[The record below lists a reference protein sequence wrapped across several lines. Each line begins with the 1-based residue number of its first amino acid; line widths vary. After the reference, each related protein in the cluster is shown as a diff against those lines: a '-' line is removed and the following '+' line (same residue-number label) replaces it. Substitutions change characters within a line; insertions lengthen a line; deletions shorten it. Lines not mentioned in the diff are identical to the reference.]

1 MKNWNWKQW
10 TAFALAVLVVIS
22 EIILVF
28 IQPLAA
34 LYVAIASVFTFIAG
48 WLAGK
53 HVEIK
58 VDADKKAEK

>member
-10 TAFALAVLVVIS
+10 TAFTLAVLVVVG
-22 EIILVF
+22 EVVLVF
-28 IQPLAA
+28 AQPWSA
-34 LYVAIASVFTFIAG
+34 LYVAIAAVCAFTAG

-58 VDADKKAEK
+58 VDSDNKTE

>member
-10 TAFALAVLVVIS
+10 TAFTLAVLVVVG

-28 IQPLAA
+28 AQPWSA
-34 LYVAIASVFTFIAG
+34 LYVAIAAGCAFIAG

-58 VDADKKAEK
+58 VDSDNKTE

>member
-10 TAFALAVLVVIS
+10 TAFALAVLVVVG
-22 EIILVF
+22 EVVLVF
-28 IQPLAA
+28 TQPWSA

-58 VDADKKAEK
+58 VDSDKKTK

>member
-10 TAFALAVLVVIS
+10 TAFALAVLVVVG
-22 EIILVF
+22 EVVLVF
-28 IQPLAA
+28 AQPWSA

-48 WLAGK
+48 WLASK

-58 VDADKKAEK
+58 VDSDKKTK

>member
-10 TAFALAVLVVIS
+10 TAFALTILVVVG
-22 EIILVF
+22 EVILVF
-28 IQPLAA
+28 VQPWSA
-34 LYVAIASVFTFIAG
+34 LYVAIAAGCAFTAG

-58 VDADKKAEK
+58 VSKDKETE

>member
-10 TAFALAVLVVIS
+10 TAFALAVLVVIG
-22 EIILVF
+22 EVVLVF
-28 IQPLAA
+28 VQPWTA
-34 LYVAIASVFTFIAG
+34 LYVAIASVVAFIAG

-58 VDADKKAEK
+58 VDDKKTK

>member
-10 TAFALAVLVVIS
+10 TALALAVLVVIG
-22 EIILVF
+22 EVVLVF
-28 IQPLAA
+28 VQPWSA

-53 HVEIK
+53 RVEIK
-58 VDADKKAEK
+58 VDSDKKTK